1 MALLVGGFIF
11 SALTTRSGA
20 LITVDRKVAAER
32 AKLLAMSAERDR
44 DPDTEG
50 RTVLEILNGVGLPGL
65 AEEFSD
71 YLRSEGFD
79 VLRFTNAQRY
89 DYPRT
94 IVINRGK
101 DIQRAQLVAQSLGLA
116 PSDVENIPDPEV
128 QLDVTVVLGHDYET
142 LSSFRR
148 MQSTPR

>member
-1 MALLVGGFIF
+1 MALLVAGFII
-11 SALTTRSGA
+11 SALTTRSGT
-20 LITVDRKVAAER
+20 LITIDRKEAAQR
-32 AKLLAMSAERDR
+32 AQLLTMAAERDR
-44 DPDTEG
+44 APDGEG

-65 AEEFSD
+65 AEEFCD
-71 YLRSEGFD
+71 FLRSEGFD

-101 DIQRAQLVAQSLGLA
+101 DLKRAQLVAQSLGLA

-142 LSSFRR
+142 LTSFRR
-148 MQSTPR
+148 MQSTLR